1 MGKKS
6 KKRVT
11 LRILLIFFIILA
23 FTGIGL
29 LLQTYIRQTG
39 EQKKNE
45 QTAEKL
51 QKDISGLEETVKT
64 LTAEQ
69 TRKAEAEAE
78 KAQNSETETSG
89 DASGGTEGL
98 TDLKTEIQN
107 KLADRDGTWSVYV
120 KNLNTQEYLDY
131 NNQPLKAASLIKLYI
146 MGAVYDGI
154 QNGNLEM
161 TESVES
167 LLNNMITV
175 SDNESANELVRM
187 MSGTG
192 EDFQEGMQVVNDFA
206 DKNGYT
212 DTSQGRDLQDV
223 RTVPAGGENYTSV
236 KDCGSFL
243 EKIYNKTNVSESA
256 SDDMLELLKLQER
269 RNKIP
274 AGLPEGVVCANKTGE
289 LDSSENDAALVF
301 CENGTVYVF
310 CVISQ
315 DLTDSEGA
323 RTAIQELSTVVY
335 QYFNGQ

>member
-1 MGKKS
+1 
-6 KKRVT
+6 
-11 LRILLIFFIILA
+11 
-23 FTGIGL
+23 
-29 LLQTYIRQTG
+29 
-39 EQKKNE
+39 
-45 QTAEKL
+45 
-51 QKDISGLEETVKT
+51 
-64 LTAEQ
+64 
-69 TRKAEAEAE
+69 
-78 KAQNSETETSG
+78 
-89 DASGGTEGL
+89 
-98 TDLKTEIQN
+98 
-107 KLADRDGTWSVYV
+107 
-120 KNLNTQEYLDY
+120 
-131 NNQPLKAASLIKLYI
+131 

-269 RNKIP
+269 RNKITGRF
-274 AGLPEGVVCANKTGE
+274 AGRELSARIKPEN
-289 LDSSENDAALVF
+289 L
-301 CENGTVYVF
+301 TVLKMMLHWYSVRTEPYMFF